1 MAQANLLLIEAL
13 RETAGRLKNGAYYAW
28 GHHGGCN
35 CGNLLQVVCNVS
47 KEEIVTHAHAM
58 NGEWSEIA
66 MEYCPVS
73 NVPVQLMLKKLE
85 EVGLT
90 PTDIH
95 HIEYLD
101 DRQVLNYLPG
111 GFRWLKRNLKED
123 VIAYFEAMAN
133 MLEDQLLAT
142 IVLDKEE
149 LFRSIRKTELI
160 NA

>member
-1 MAQANLLLIEAL
+1 MAQANLPLIEAL
-13 RETAGRLKNGAYYAW
+13 RETASRLRNGAYYAW

-35 CGNLLQVVCNVS
+35 CGNLLQVVCNVT
-47 KEEIVTHAHAM
+47 KEEILTHAHAM

-101 DRQVLNYLPG
+101 DREVLNYLSG
-111 GFRWLKRNLKED
+111 GFRWLKRNRKED
-123 VIAYFEAMAN
+123 VIDYFEAMAN
-133 MLEDQLLAT
+133 RQEEMLLSS
-142 IVLDKEE
+142 IVIDNEK
-149 LFRSIRKTELI
+149 LFSTPAPRVFET
-160 NA
+160 A